1 MTGFLARRLLQSVLL
16 VVIVLTITFVLLQ
29 LAPGDPLSRYYDPE
43 MSPETLELIRH
54 DLGLDRPVPEQYVRW
69 MGSFLRGDFGMS
81 LRYRRPVADLLA
93 EAIPPTLALTGTAL
107 LIHLVLGVAL
117 GVASAAKR
125 ATVFDRAN
133 TIAALFLYSIPSFW
147 LALMLILLF
156 SLKLGVLPSSH
167 MQSIDAADL
176 GGAALLL
183 DRLRHLALP
192 AIVLGVS
199 SAASTARYMR
209 GSMIDVLHEDYIRTA
224 RAKGLPEGRVFWKHA
239 FRNAAAPVVTIV
251 GLSLPFLFGGAVV
264 TETIF
269 AWPGMGRLAVDAI
282 YARDY
287 PTVLAIN
294 FVVAAMVVAG
304 NLLADVAYG
313 ILDPRVT
320 LARGRGVRAAGAGG
334 EGG

>member
-1 MTGFLARRLLQSVLL
+1 MRGFLARRLLQSLL
-16 VVIVLTITFVLLQ
+16 LLLIVLTITFSLLQ
-29 LAPGDPLSRYYDPE
+29 LAPGDPLARYYDPE
-43 MSPETLELIRH
+43 MSPETLDLIRH
-54 DLGLDRPVPEQYVRW
+54 NLGLDRSVPEQYLRW

-93 EAIPPTLALTGTAL
+93 EAIPPTLLLTGSAL
-107 LIHLVLGVAL
+107 LIHLVFGVAL
-117 GVASAAKR
+117 GVLSAAKR
-125 ATVFDRAN
+125 ATFFDRVN

-167 MQSIDAADL
+167 MQSIDAAGL
-176 GGAALLL
+176 SGAALLL

-192 AIVLGVS
+192 ALVLGLA
-199 SAASTARYMR
+199 SAASTARYLR

-239 FRNAAAPVVTIV
+239 LRNAAAPVVTIV

-287 PTVLAIN
+287 PVVLAIN
-294 FVVAAMVVAG
+294 FVVAAMVIAG
-304 NLLADVAYG
+304 NLLADAAYG
-313 ILDPRVT
+313 ALDPRVVV
-320 LARGRGVRAAGAGG
+320 ARSRGPRATGAGG
-334 EGG
+334 EG